1 MSSSSDGFSGS
12 GLASFCV
19 ISLGISI
26 PILIMLT
33 SYFICSPK
41 YRCCKNTRTRAWCCN
56 LRGNDAVD
64 SDTDSILLDVLERR
78 SEDENSHRDIYRI
91 SSTIGFETIQELQTW
106 YNNFEGNR
114 SAAEA
119 GSSNITRNN
128 RRNNTT
134 GRITPPPSYASL
146 YSYNDDVPSYDDLPK
161 LV

>member
-1 MSSSSDGFSGS
+1 MSSSSDGYG
-12 GLASFCV
+12 GLTSFCI
-19 ISLGISI
+19 ISLGVSI
-26 PILIMLT
+26 PILVMI
-33 SYFICSPK
+33 SAYFICSPK
-41 YRCCKNTRTRAWCCN
+41 YRCCKNTTTRSWCCN
-56 LRGNDAVD
+56 LTGNDTVD
-64 SDTDSILLDVLERR
+64 SDTDAIILDELE
-78 SEDENSHRDIYRI
+78 NQDIYRI

-119 GSSNITRNN
+119 GSSNIRRNN